1 MDLKY
6 RGGHPIYDFH
16 NFYTNLGK
24 KCENHL
30 FFMKIAI
37 STKNPKLEI
46 SRNSGY
52 RYKKLTNEIFASAYH
67 RFKIEFRKIQFL
79 VENYNFIQNP

>member
-6 RGGHPIYDFH
+6 RGSHPIYDFH

-37 STKNPKLEI
+37 STKK
-46 SRNSGY
+46 
-52 RYKKLTNEIFASAYH
+52 
-67 RFKIEFRKIQFL
+67 FKIGNLSEFRPPIQKI
-79 VENYNFIQNP
+79 NK